1 LKNRIPAF
9 FQLERFNIHPKDI
22 IQIALGCEPADI
34 LSTVIIMPVW
44 GVDIFS
50 AHTDQ
55 IHTIT
60 AGRVYRLDYRD
71 HPISAI
77 RCGIGAP
84 LAGDTVLALGC
95 TPCERLIFTGSVGGL
110 DPAMQVGDL
119 LLAQR
124 SLSGDGYS
132 RYLNADVIPKDIY
145 LQPVEPDP
153 ALNSLVASVAEDIT
167 HETETPFHHGTILT
181 TDSILGQFLRLQHYI
196 QELGC
201 QGIEMETAAV
211 FRAAQL
217 AGIQACALL
226 QVSDVIPL
234 DKTLF
239 GGRTTQDMERLR
251 AIRADIL
258 ARVIL
263 ESILN
268 HDLEP
273 ESRKE
278 RSHDQR

>member
-9 FQLERFNIHPKDI
+9 FQLERFNIQPNDI
-22 IQIALGCEPADI
+22 IRLALGCEPTDI
-34 LSTVIIMPVW
+34 QPAVILMPAW
-44 GVDIFS
+44 SVDIFS
-50 AHTDQ
+50 AHVDQ

-60 AGRVYRLDYRD
+60 ARRVHQFDYQGQ
-71 HPISAI
+71 PISVI

-95 TPCERLIFTGSVGGL
+95 TPCEQLIFTGSVGGL
-110 DPAMQVGDL
+110 DPSMQVGDL

-132 RYLNADVIPKDIY
+132 RYLNAEVIPADIY

-153 ALNSLVASVAEDIT
+153 ALNSLVASVAADIARQ
-167 HETETPFHHGTILT
+167 TETPFQGGTIIS
-181 TDSILGQFLRLQHYI
+181 TDSILGQFLRLQHYV

-211 FRAAQL
+211 FHAAQMV
-217 AGIQACALL
+217 GTQACALL

-234 DKTLF
+234 NKSLF
-239 GGRTTQDMERLR
+239 AGRTAEDMERR
-251 AIRADIL
+251 QVIRADVL
-258 ARVIL
+258 ARIIL
-263 ESILN
+263 ESIHN
-268 HDLEP
+268 NQP
-273 ESRKE
+273 VAT
-278 RSHDQR
+278 